1 MIKTWLDI
9 APEYLNFMLRFLRNP
24 RHAFAGVSGTA
35 KVSSDL
41 TSILL
46 GGVAFSYLI
55 VMATASPDLKAD
67 PSKIVELLRQ
77 LDYRLLPVL
86 TMMATVAIAVVSH
99 LLGKLLS
106 IVSRLSWRAS
116 SNRWDPKLGGGVED
130 SVNAALGFAAVYIP
144 LVAAA
149 LCGVSWVPGDKTVSA
164 GVVGALL
171 SVFAVVYFP
180 WALSSTHP
188 DTGFLHAFL
197 AFSGAV
203 VLAAFPMT
211 LWGP

>member
-1 MIKTWLDI
+1 VVNSWLDI
-9 APEYLNFMLRFLRNP
+9 APEYLNFLLRFLWNP
-24 RHAFAGVSGTA
+24 RHAFASVSGTS

-55 VMATASPDLKAD
+55 VVAAASPELKAD
-67 PSKIVELLRQ
+67 PSKIAKLLRH

-86 TMMATVAIAVVSH
+86 TMIATVAIAVVSH
-99 LLGKLLS
+99 LLGRLFS
-106 IVSRLSWRAS
+106 IVSRLSRRAPS
-116 SNRWDPKLGGGVED
+116 GRWDPKLGGGVED

-144 LVAAA
+144 LVAVA
-149 LCGVSWVPGDKTVSA
+149 LCGVSWLPGDKAVSA
-164 GVVGALL
+164 AVVGALL

-188 DTGFLHAFL
+188 DTGFFQAFI

-203 VLAAFPMT
+203 VLAALPIT
-211 LWGP
+211 L